1 MSRGL
6 SDQTTDQ
13 ELLTRIASG
22 ERDAFA
28 MLFARR
34 QGDVYRFALHMTAS
48 PSVAEDVTQEVFL
61 AVMRDAARY
70 DRNRAPVRVWLFG
83 IARNHVRRR
92 ADQDRQM
99 QPLDSIGKDGEPPAG
114 DVDPLGDLTRAERI
128 ATLREA
134 VLTLPIGYREAIVLC
149 DLQEMSYEDAAT
161 TLGCA
166 IGTVRSR
173 LHRGR
178 ALLAAK
184 LTASDRAS
192 AQGRVRVVHSRGP
205 VKRCFA

>member
-13 ELLTRIASG
+13 ELVTRIASG

-99 QPLDSIGKDGEPPAG
+99 QPLDSIAKERDPPAG
-114 DVDPLGDLTRAERI
+114 DVDLLGDLTRAERI

-134 VLTLPIGYREAIVLC
+134 VLRLPIAYREAIVLC

-184 LTASDRAS
+184 LTASDPLS
-192 AQGRVRVVHSRGP
+192 APGQVRVVHSRGP
-205 VKRCFA
+205 VKRCFV